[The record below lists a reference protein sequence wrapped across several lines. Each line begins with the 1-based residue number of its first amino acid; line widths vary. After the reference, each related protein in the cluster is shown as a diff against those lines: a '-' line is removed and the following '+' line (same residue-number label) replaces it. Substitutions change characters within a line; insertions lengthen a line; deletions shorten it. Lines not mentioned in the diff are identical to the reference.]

1 MASVSVKVSERV
13 EAGASAVWDLLSDF
27 GGVTRYS
34 EGIESCTVEGEG
46 VGAVRTIRL
55 PGGMTLQ
62 ERLEAFDDAG
72 RRLQYAIVA
81 GPLPMDNY
89 LATIAVREDGD
100 ASVIDWSS
108 TFDPKG
114 LSEEQARGMVEG
126 IYRGGIAGIR
136 KTLGA

>member
-1 MASVSVKVSERV
+1 MSSVKVSERV
-13 EAGASAVWDLLSDF
+13 ESSAGSVWDLLRDF

-34 EGIESCTVEGEG
+34 AGIESCTVEGSG

-55 PGGMTLQ
+55 PGGMELQ
-62 ERLEAFDDAG
+62 ERLEAFDDCG

-81 GPLPMDNY
+81 GPLPMSNY
-89 LATIAVREDGD
+89 LATIEVREDGD
-100 ASVIDWSS
+100 GTLIDWSS

-114 LSEEQARGMVEG
+114 ASEAQVQKMVEG

-136 KTLGA
+136 KTLGV